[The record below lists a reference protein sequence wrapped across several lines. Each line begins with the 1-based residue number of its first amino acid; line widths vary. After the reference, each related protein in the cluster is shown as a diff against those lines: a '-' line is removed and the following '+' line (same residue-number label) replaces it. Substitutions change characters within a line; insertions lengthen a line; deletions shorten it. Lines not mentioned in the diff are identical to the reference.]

1 MKDLDSVRRFLAEG
15 PEEER
20 PARRGDRL
28 GELAVGWG
36 YLTEEQLEAA
46 LAEQRAAGGRLPL
59 GEILRRKRWL
69 TSEQLLRLLVS
80 QRRPPRPRLW
90 ARIVRWF
97 RRA

>member
-20 PARRGDRL
+20 PARRDDRL
-28 GELAVGWG
+28 GQLAVGWG

-46 LAEQRAAGGRLPL
+46 LAEQRAAGTRLPL
-59 GEILRRKRWL
+59 GEILLRKRWL

-80 QRRPPRPRLW
+80 QRRPRRPRLW